1 MGISDVTDKCFHA
14 NVSIRCILA
23 VQCYMDINFVY
34 SFGCMCL
41 RQFLIIGVCLGDY
54 VAFMGK
60 DAYRLVFTLGKVTCH
75 KRSEVKKPFKY
86 TVVKFA
92 SFCAFW
98 VHQSLEK
105 YSLLQH
111 SRLLGLDVMNCKH
124 TPNCWL

>member
-1 MGISDVTDKCFHA
+1 M
-14 NVSIRCILA
+14 
-23 VQCYMDINFVY
+23 
-34 SFGCMCL
+34 
-41 RQFLIIGVCLGDY
+41 
-54 VAFMGK
+54 AFMGK

-75 KRSEVKKPFKY
+75 ERSEVKKPFKY

-111 SRLLGLDVMNCKH
+111 SRLLGLDVMNCKQ
-124 TPNCWL
+124 TPDCWL